1 METMKDDR
9 KNMKDKGHEFGTG
22 AGPDFGA
29 DSDVVPESD
38 PRFDAWIT
46 KMAPTLNAPNAAPRA
61 EMWDAIR
68 AAQQQA
74 RDAQAG
80 LVPGVTP
87 LRRTWR
93 LMSVIAAALLL
104 GVAID
109 RLALR
114 RVDQRV
120 ASTGSDTN
128 RKAPAEA
135 STTPSRLYRVAAAQ
149 TLTQAEALL
158 VAYRAGDV
166 PSRDRAAARQLGS
179 WGRQVLS
186 STRLLLDSPAGDD
199 PQLRSLLDDL
209 ELVLVQIIQ
218 LSGAPLDTSE
228 RALIDRAR
236 ERALIDGALQDR
248 NLLPRI
254 RTAVPAGV
262 AAAASSE

>member
-1 METMKDDR
+1 MKDDR
-9 KNMKDKGHEFGTG
+9 KNMKDKGLDFG
-22 AGPDFGA
+22 AAPDFGA

-38 PRFDAWIT
+38 PRFDAWIA
-46 KMAPTLNAPNAAPRA
+46 KVAPALNVPNAAPRA

-80 LVPGVTP
+80 LIPGVTP
-87 LRRTWR
+87 FRRSWR

-114 RVDQRV
+114 RVEHPRV
-120 ASTGSDTN
+120 ASEGAEGAKGSGAK
-128 RKAPAEA
+128 RGAPAEA
-135 STTPSRLYRVAAAQ
+135 STTPSHLYHLAAMQ

-158 VAYRAGDV
+158 VAYRAGDAQ
-166 PSRDRAAARQLGS
+166 SRDRAAARQLGS

-218 LSGAPLDTSE
+218 LSGSPLDTSE
-228 RALIDRAR
+228 RALVNR
-236 ERALIDGALQDR
+236 ALQDR

-254 RTAVPAGV
+254 RTAMPARV
-262 AAAASSE
+262 AAPASSE